1 MKTSKKPDDFRQ
13 KESKQTL
20 CLSCGTVMKGKKRKY
35 CSVDCRKRLR
45 RKLTMQTGLLKALHA
60 KYATFYFTELLIIMD
75 LLPYGEKNL
84 FSFIYPRLK
93 GNKPADDFSRM
104 ATTLGNLWW
113 AEKKRTNKKYLASR
127 QVLTAAERTEDRT
140 DSIKPVE
147 LKIPSIK
154 GSSLL
159 YLKLGKTDLE
169 SCEYQTVIKKKYWK
183 EAKKHHP
190 DMGGNPDVFRKIH
203 KAYEDLLNWADNPTF
218 IKRLG
223 FPDKWFYNGK
233 QNRWV
238 QPIQDY
244 PTDQPE

>member
-1 MKTSKKPDDFRQ
+1 MNASKKPDVFSQ
-13 KESKQTL
+13 KESKQPL
-20 CLSCGTVMKGKKRKY
+20 CLSCGIAMKGKKRRY

-60 KYATFYFTELLIIMD
+60 KYATFYFTEPFIIMD

-84 FSFIYPRLK
+84 FSFIYPRSK
-93 GNKPADDFSRM
+93 GNQPADDFIQM
-104 ATTLGNLWW
+104 ATALGNLWW
-113 AEKKRTNKKYLASR
+113 AEKKRTNKEYLASR
-127 QVLTAAERTEDRT
+127 QVLTVAEQTENRIG
-140 DSIKPVE
+140 SIKPVE
-147 LKIPSIK
+147 LKIPSVK

-169 SCEYQTVIKKKYWK
+169 SREYQTVIKRKYWK

-190 DMGGNPDVFRKIH
+190 DMGGDPDVFRKIY
-203 KAYEDLLNWADNPTF
+203 KAYEDLLNWADHPTF

-223 FPDKWFYNGK
+223 FPDKWFYNGR

-244 PTDQPE
+244 PTGRPE